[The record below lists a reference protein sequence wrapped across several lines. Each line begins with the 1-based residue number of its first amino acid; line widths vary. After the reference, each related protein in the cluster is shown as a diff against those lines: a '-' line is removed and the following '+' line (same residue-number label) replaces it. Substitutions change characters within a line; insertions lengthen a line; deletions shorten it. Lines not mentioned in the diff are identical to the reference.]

1 VRVAEP
7 LDMIAWDF
15 GDTLV
20 DEQLMRM
27 PPLECPEWTDAING
41 LWDAE
46 GWADRWNLGEVS
58 MNELV
63 LPLAER
69 LSMSPVEVSRYLRAT
84 WRSPRML
91 EPAASWLHRLR
102 GVVIQV
108 VVTVNPHEF
117 HGVAA
122 ATRLDSLVDLI
133 VTSADVRS
141 TSKVV
146 QARQARQWL
155 GLDDDLT
162 STLLIDNKPINAAE
176 FCEHGGQAVL
186 FAENE
191 TALDEFLLPLVS

>member
-1 VRVAEP
+1 MV
-7 LDMIAWDF
+7 AWDF

-20 DEQLMRM
+20 DEQLMRI
-27 PPLECPEWTDAING
+27 PPPGVPGWTDAING
-41 LWDAE
+41 LWDAD
-46 GWADRWNLGEVS
+46 GWAERWELGEVS

-69 LSMSPVEVSRYLRAT
+69 LPMSPIQVARHLRAT

-91 EPAASWLHRLR
+91 EPAAGWLHRLR
-102 GVVIQV
+102 DVVAQV
-108 VVTVNPHEF
+108 IVTVNPHEF

-122 ATRLDSLVDLI
+122 ATGLDSQVDLI

-146 QARQARQWL
+146 LARQARRWL
-155 GLDDDLT
+155 GLAEDLS
-162 STLLIDNKPINAAE
+162 STLLIDNKATNTAE

-191 TALDEFLLPLVS
+191 AALDELLLPLVS

>member
-1 VRVAEP
+1 VAEI
-7 LDMIAWDF
+7 DMVAWDF

-20 DEQLMRM
+20 DEQLMRI
-27 PPLECPEWTDAING
+27 PPPEVPEWTDAINR
-41 LWDAE
+41 LWDAD
-46 GWADRWNLGEVS
+46 GWAERWELGEVS

-69 LSMSPVEVSRYLRAT
+69 LPMSPIQVARYLRAT

-91 EPAASWLHRLR
+91 EPAASWLYRLR
-102 GVVIQV
+102 DVVTQV
-108 VVTVNPHEF
+108 IVTVNPHEF

-122 ATRLDSLVDLI
+122 ATGLDSHVDLI

-146 QARQARQWL
+146 QARQARRWL
-155 GLDDDLT
+155 GLDEDLT
-162 STLLIDNKPINAAE
+162 STLLIDNKATNTAE

-191 TALDEFLLPLVS
+191 APLDEFFLPLVR